1 MKDGVRE
8 ISNNEG
14 TVMEVR
20 ENEGERRKRERK
32 QRKRKKE
39 REGREIGNNRKTN
52 GKEIMKE
59 Q

>member
-20 ENEGERRKRERK
+20 ENEGERRREKEERK
-32 QRKRKKE
+32 
-39 REGREIGNNRKTN
+39 
-52 GKEIMKE
+52 
-59 Q
+59 